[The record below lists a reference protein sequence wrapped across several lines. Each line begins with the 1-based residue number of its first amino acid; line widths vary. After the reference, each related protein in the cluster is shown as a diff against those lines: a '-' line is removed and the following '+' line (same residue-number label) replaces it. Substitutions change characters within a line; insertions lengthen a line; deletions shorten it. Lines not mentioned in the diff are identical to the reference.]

1 MFVAASKAPVLK
13 LNGKLELRCYPVKKV
28 LKKKY
33 VEKLVVT
40 GPCNFNIF
48 PVMEKLKEV
57 VVEIVPGL
65 LPFDPQ
71 FNCSYLKSKL
81 DDKSLHRQGLCC
93 VNIGAVFENCLKV
106 EKFMGVE
113 IGSVSQDRTFA
124 KWNAEVRKK
133 FHKNYLDQGGSMEL
147 KDWAKA
153 RWFSRRP
160 DLSTPRA
167 GVPYSLGQLW

>member
-1 MFVAASKAPVLK
+1 
-13 LNGKLELRCYPVKKV
+13 
-28 LKKKY
+28 
-33 VEKLVVT
+33 
-40 GPCNFNIF
+40 
-48 PVMEKLKEV
+48 
-57 VVEIVPGL
+57 
-65 LPFDPQ
+65 
-71 FNCSYLKSKL
+71 
-81 DDKSLHRQGLCC
+81 
-93 VNIGAVFENCLKV
+93 
-106 EKFMGVE
+106 MGVE